1 MHNPTVNLLPS
12 DATIEYDPFSWEVLE
27 DPYPIYRLLRDRQ
40 PAYWNA
46 RRGFWALS
54 RFEDVQAA
62 ARDWRTYSSAA
73 GIELD
78 DARVLYRD
86 VMGPGFFIVS
96 DPPDHDRMR
105 KVVQGY
111 FAPRVVTALEDEV
124 RARARR
130 LIATLRERREVDL
143 AEDFAWR
150 LPIQL
155 VSALLGLPESDEE
168 QLQRWVFDLQ
178 ARGEDLYVLPE
189 AARSSAQELGRYLD
203 EQLRAARAAP
213 GEKLL
218 AVIAAAADAGTL
230 YEKELRGL
238 AFMLLLAATDTTA
251 SLIANSLVHL
261 RSLEE
266 SRARMARDEGFL
278 QRCVEELVRYDA
290 PVQGLARVATRDV
303 EIHGEV
309 IPKDAWV
316 WLLFASANR
325 DERRF
330 ENPDQLDFSR
340 TGRHL
345 GFGEGIHHCL
355 GAPLARLEARVAF
368 GAFFSTVEEYELLPG
383 ARRLRQHAGRGFVK
397 LPARLG

>member
-1 MHNPTVNLLPS
+1 MSIPSENPVQLAAS
-12 DATIEYDPFSWEVLE
+12 VEYDPFSWEALE
-27 DPYPIYRLLRDRQ
+27 DPYPIYGRLRDHE

-46 RRGFWALS
+46 HRGFWALS

-62 ARDWRTYSSAA
+62 ARDWQTYSSAK

-78 DARVLYRD
+78 DARTLFRE

-105 KVVQGY
+105 KVVQSY
-111 FAPRVVTALEDEV
+111 FAPRAVAALEDEV

-130 LIATLRERREVDL
+130 LIDELTERREVDL

-155 VSALLGLPESDEE
+155 VSALLGLPEEDERL
-168 QLQRWVFDLQ
+168 LQRWVFDLQ
-178 ARGEDLYVLPE
+178 ARGEDLYVVPD
-189 AARSSAQELGRYLD
+189 AARSSALELGRYLD
-203 EQLRAARAAP
+203 ERLKDARAAP
-213 GEKLL
+213 QEKLL
-218 AVIAAAADAGTL
+218 TVMVAAADAGGL
-230 YEKELRGL
+230 AASELRGL
-238 AFMLLLAATDTTA
+238 AFGLLLAATDTTA
-251 SLIANSLVHL
+251 SLIANSLQHL
-261 RSLEE
+261 RSREQE
-266 SRARMARDEGFL
+266 RERMAQDVEFL
-278 QRCVEELVRYDA
+278 GRCVEELVRYDA
-290 PVQGLARVATRDV
+290 PVQGLARVATREV
-303 EIHGEV
+303 EIHGKLIE
-309 IPKDAWV
+309 KDAWV

-330 ENPDQLDFSR
+330 QNPDQLDFSR

-368 GAFFSTVEEYELLPG
+368 GELFSTVQEYELLPG
-383 ARRLRQHAGRGFVK
+383 CKRLRQHAGRGWIK